1 LLEVFILRKQL
12 LGLAGFAIF
21 AAALTGCTSSAD
33 TVSYNISRD
42 AQEFRVFRKIIF
54 INSITDTYIAEFE
67 GFCSIED
74 QVNQVEVTCRVGE
87 NEYFKHF
94 QGLSDNV
101 TYTAL
106 QLEPGEVDRYHSK
119 IILRPQTVAP
129 NVEIDVK

>member
-1 LLEVFILRKQL
+1 MKKRLL
-12 LGLAGFAIF
+12 GFAIF
-21 AAALTGCTSSAD
+21 VAALTGCTSSAA

-42 AQEFRVFRKIIF
+42 AEEFRVLRKIIF

-87 NEYFKHF
+87 NKYFKHF

-106 QLEPGEVDRYHSK
+106 QLEPGEVDRYYSK
-119 IILRPQTVAP
+119 IILRPQTVVP

>member
-1 LLEVFILRKQL
+1 MKKRL
-12 LGLAGFAIF
+12 LGFAGFAIF

-101 TYTAL
+101 TYTAAL

-119 IILRPQTVAP
+119 IILRPQTVVP
-129 NVEIDVK
+129 NVEINVK